1 MARGHRCH
9 RLSRG
14 AYRYQGADVHR
25 SRLALSGRSTSGTG
39 IKHLL
44 RDDLSHQCHRFMG
57 VATLGQL
64 FNFRRVS
71 QEHQGLL
78 QKRGWKKRAIFDP
91 SYIICGVFVYYTHF
105 PLHTLLP
112 PFWVTAHRRD
122 ARALAPG
129 QPRSA
134 VACTRS
140 VFHHSGSPSV
150 GSCSSACRQKMR
162 VCPEACSFCWEALSL
177 ACLWY
182 SRWRSAQVW
191 QRVSSGMGGGPAFY
205 TDA

>member
-1 MARGHRCH
+1 MARGHRRH

-134 VACTRS
+134 VACTPFGFSPLRLARRRFLFLCLS
-140 VFHHSGSPSV
+140 SEDAGLSGGLFLLL
-150 GSCSSACRQKMR
+150 GS
-162 VCPEACSFCWEALSL
+162 SFIGLPLVLPVALSAGL
-177 ACLWY
+177 AAGL
-182 SRWRSAQVW
+182 VW
-191 QRVSSGMGGGPAFY
+191 DGGSPAFY